1 MGSASKLPRVILADD
16 HTILAEAFRKL
27 LESTCEVVAT
37 VADGHALLEVASK
50 LRPDVIV
57 LDIAMPLLN
66 GLDAGRQVKEAV
78 PGVKLIFLTMNEDP
92 DLAVEAIR
100 MGASGY
106 LLKKSAASELFKAI
120 QAALRGKSYVT
131 PQIAK
136 GMETSFIRDPEG
148 NKLYPT
154 LTPRQRQV
162 VQLLAEGKSMK
173 EAADVLNVATRT
185 IAFHKYRI
193 MEDLKLKTTADLIQF
208 AVKNHI
214 VVS

>member
-1 MGSASKLPRVILADD
+1 MASIGKLPRVILADD
-16 HTILAEAFRKL
+16 HTILTEAFRKL
-27 LESTCEVVAT
+27 LETDCEVVAS
-37 VADGHALLEVASK
+37 VSDGHALLDIAPA
-50 LRPDVIV
+50 LRPDVVV

-66 GLDAGRQVKEAV
+66 GLEAGRRLKELV
-78 PGVKLIFLTMNEDP
+78 PSIKLIFLTMNEDP

-106 LLKKSAASELFKAI
+106 LLKKSAVSELFKAI

-136 GMETSFIRDPEG
+136 GMEDAFIKDPEG
-148 NKLYPT
+148 KKHYS
-154 LTPRQRQV
+154 LTARQREV

-173 EAADVLNVATRT
+173 EAADILNVATRT

-193 MEDLKLKTTADLIQF
+193 MEDLKLKTTAELIQF
-208 AVKNHI
+208 AMRNHI
-214 VVS
+214 VVP